1 MCLYLYLPI
10 FFTLTMNILSGCMF
24 ILVWQRG
31 EWGTGRESEAMCT
44 LKSRLSFLCSHMKTK
59 FNPSSGTKLK
69 GPCLHQE
76 FRDLFLIYSL
86 TSQSRFWA
94 SFYPPVKLVTAL
106 SVLSH
111 KALQGSNEPIFQTL
125 EKMRGIRTKHT
136 FHIICDGFFCVPL
149 WVNGDEKRG

>member
-31 EWGTGRESEAMCT
+31 EWGTGRESEAMCP

-69 GPCLHQE
+69 GPWLHQE

-86 TSQSRFWA
+86 TSHDSEPLFIHLWNWWQHSLSYLTRHCKVQMSL
-94 SFYPPVKLVTAL
+94 SFKHWKRCE
-106 SVLSH
+106 VLE
-111 KALQGSNEPIFQTL
+111 QNTPFT
-125 EKMRGIRTKHT
+125 
-136 FHIICDGFFCVPL
+136 
-149 WVNGDEKRG
+149 